1 MTILAT
7 DIKLLASE
15 RMTDTPDGG
24 GRRTS
29 NVIPDGV
36 AGNIFPKVSR
46 LDAVYGRVNLRKI
59 YGQVATANIDTYA
72 GAMSVIMD
80 APDNDRIHA
89 NLFTTSSAFDDRT
102 AARDRIES
110 YLTAGPEGRMV
121 LYGRQLLGQSAILT
135 YQRVEDTLP
144 EPGDVYA
151 LSKETAGVTI
161 YQQYV
166 RVTDVTHE
174 VRTFTDDGGD
184 FTRRVITLK
193 IGATLRYEFTGP
205 ENPSR
210 LSTVARPTLI
220 RRTNTADAARY
231 FGIKPTVLA
240 GSLGDLTLKV
250 SSVYSPIVPSTQR
263 ETSVSNV
270 GLQGAVSTIAC
281 APESV
286 PEFALAVLPAI
297 TTDSR
302 LVTFRLPSGL
312 MPGSLSLRLHTYSPE
327 VHDSGVTIDDGAGV
341 VAITELSVL
350 RFLSGSVNYITGII
364 NLNLY
369 VFSSFSATLY
379 ASYTPAVE
387 VSQTAHT
394 KQIPITLATRGTVY
408 VQTLL
413 PIPAPGTLVVD
424 FRALGKWYRLRDD
437 GTGVMTGDDAAYGT
451 GSINYTTGGMVIT
464 LGSLPDVDSSVLLAW
479 GSPAHYV
486 VRAGATSDASTA
498 IEQTLQLT
506 ALPVSPGSLTV
517 SWVSGGV
524 AKSATGAGLVLSGN
538 ATGTVDATTGL
549 VTMNYGAFV
558 PDAGSL
564 VTASYNQL
572 VASGATPVADAATI
586 TVGDPTNII
595 LPHAVAPGSL
605 SMNAYVTVGTDTLIW
620 YLLSIADD
628 GSGNMVTIQQRLSTS
643 HAGVVIP
650 GGQVVGTVNYG
661 TGVVSLTGGQSGN
674 WSEWNG
680 SAWVARSSAYAFIG
694 TADYTYNMRTGAAS
708 TNTASNQTFDASATS
723 ANPLQINITKTSAQA
738 VVPGSLLFTF
748 TGKTYIERNGTLYTD
763 INPLTGSG
771 LEAGSIDYATGL
783 ANITYWANGVAGGL
797 TVLSCLTIYGLWT
810 ATDAYFR
817 TAGSPIRPSSGYVQ
831 VTSTDG
837 VLLTASSNE
846 GGTLTGAFAEGVIQ
860 QDMGVVQ
867 IRWGEWLVAAGNETE
882 PWYDVAN
889 VVGANVWKP
898 RSVMPSTMTYNCV
911 VLSNLPLNADI
922 LGLDP
927 VRLPNDGKVPI
938 YRPADVVVIHNTKSY
953 ALPNPAVAAAVYNV
967 GRTALSDLW
976 LIDALGVRV
985 PLTHYIADIAA
996 GTVTMDAA
1004 LNLGAIPQP
1013 LVARHRIEELNLLSD
1028 VQINGLLSLTGPL
1041 TRAYDATDTLV
1052 SSALL
1057 FGDMFARVVGVF
1069 DQGTWTGAWSDLLIG
1084 AQATGQYNTIDY
1096 PVEVLND
1103 GCVTERWRINFTSTT
1118 AFQLIGENLGQ
1129 IATGTTAADLQVS
1142 NALTGLPYFVLRA
1155 AGWGAGWAVGNQLR
1169 FNTIGASAPIWIA
1182 RTVLPGATL
1191 SGDSFDLQLRGDVD
1205 A

>member
-7 DIKLLASE
+7 DIKLNASE

-72 GAMSVIMD
+72 GAMAVVMD
-80 APDNDRIHA
+80 APNNDRIHT
-89 NLFTTSSAFDDRT
+89 NLFTTGSAFDDRT

-110 YLTAGPEGRMV
+110 YLTAGPEGRMT

-135 YQRVEDTLP
+135 YQRVEDILP

-231 FGIKPTVLA
+231 FGVKPTVLA
-240 GSLGDLTLKV
+240 GAMGDLALKV
-250 SSVYSPIVPSTQR
+250 SSVFSPIVPSTQR
-263 ETSVSNV
+263 ETPVSNV
-270 GLQGAVSTIAC
+270 TLQGAASSMGSGTPGVKVNVTLVALTGANGTTKTIH
-281 APESV
+281 
-286 PEFALAVLPAI
+286 
-297 TTDSR
+297 
-302 LVTFRLPSGL
+302 LPSPAL
-312 MPGSLSLRLHTYSPE
+312 PGSVSMVASWSGGNITNFA
-327 VHDSGVTIDDGAGV
+327 DSGAGVLTAHNGSAASSIAYETGVIGFVFDLGDGAGGGLSM
-341 VAITELSVL
+341 AI
-350 RFLSGSVNYITGII
+350 
-364 NLNLY
+364 LY
-369 VFSSFSATLY
+369 E
-379 ASYTPAVE
+379 PAVE

-437 GTGVMTGDDAAYGT
+437 GTGVLTGDDAAYGT
-451 GSINYTTGGMVIT
+451 GSINYVTGGMVIT

-524 AKSATGAGLVLSGN
+524 TKNATGAALVLSGN

-549 VTMNYGAFV
+549 VAMNYGTFV

-572 VASGATPVADAATI
+572 VASGATPVTDGGAITVADPATI
-586 TVGDPTNII
+586 T
-595 LPHAVAPGSL
+595 LPHAVAASSL
-605 SMNAYVTVGTDTLIW
+605 TMFGYVYLPSNPALW
-620 YLLSIADD
+620 YQLRIADNGA
-628 GSGNMVTIQQRLSTS
+628 GSMVTLDQRTGPYGGSMT
-643 HAGVVIP
+643 VYVP
-650 GGQVVGTVNYG
+650 GGQVVGTINYG
-661 TGVVSLTGGQSGN
+661 TGVVSLTSGGNGN
-674 WSEWNG
+674 WSDWNG
-680 SAWVARSSAYAFIG
+680 SAWVPASGAFAFTATDYSYA
-694 TADYTYNMRTGAAS
+694 MRTGAAS
-708 TNTASNQTFDASATS
+708 TNTASSQTFDASATS
-723 ANPLQINITKTSAQA
+723 AQPLQINFTKTIAQA
-738 VVPGSLLFTF
+738 IVPGSLMFSF

-771 LEAGSIDYATGL
+771 IEAGSIDYATGL
-783 ANITYWANGVAGGL
+783 ANITYWADGVAGGL
-797 TVLSCLTIYGLWT
+797 AVLSCLTIYGLWT
-810 ATDAYFR
+810 ATSAYFR

-837 VLLTASSNE
+837 DLLTASSNE

-867 IRWGEWLVAAGNETE
+867 IRWGEWLVAAGHETD

-898 RSVMPSTMTYNCV
+898 REVMPTTLTYNCV

-953 ALPNPAVAAAVYNV
+953 ALPNPAVAAAVYDV
-967 GRTALSDLW
+967 GRTLLSDLW

-985 PLTHYIADIAA
+985 PLTHYIADIAT

-1084 AQATGQYNTIDY
+1084 AQATAQYNTIDY
-1096 PVEVLND
+1096 PVEVLNN

-1129 IATGTTAADLQVS
+1129 IATGTTAADLTVT

-1169 FNTIGASAPIWIA
+1169 FNTVGASAPIWIA